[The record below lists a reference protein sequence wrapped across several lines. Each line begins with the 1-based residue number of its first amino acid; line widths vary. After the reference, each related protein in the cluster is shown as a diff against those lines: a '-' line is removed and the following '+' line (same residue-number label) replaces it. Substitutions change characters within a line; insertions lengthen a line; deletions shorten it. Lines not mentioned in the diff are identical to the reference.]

1 MFQSQTYQKQKKM
14 YHKNILLSIFY
25 LFLLNARKTI
35 ECSDIF
41 NEELVI
47 KPLATGHINTYFQFT
62 TSWQIKNNES
72 REYLVVY
79 NPLMGA

>member
-1 MFQSQTYQKQKKM
+1 M

-25 LFLLNARKTI
+25 LFVLNAIKSI

-72 REYLVVY
+72 RELYFLFTTY
-79 NPLMGA
+79 QLGA